1 MKVTAEQ
8 KATIG
13 KYAAEHGIVNAIR
26 HFVPDFPEGSLKES
40 TVRGWKKAYLSEI
53 QSRRRAGKDLSVTEL
68 PTKKLGHPL
77 LLGETL
83 EKKLRAY
90 LIDLGKVRGVVNA
103 EIAMASAKGL
113 VKKKQIADF

>member
-13 KYAAEHGIVNAIR
+13 KYAAEHGFVNAIR
-26 HFVPDFPEGSLKES
+26 HFVPDFPEGALKEN

-53 QSRRRAGKDLSVTEL
+53 QSQRRAGKDLSVTEL